1 MLLLGHWLLATD
13 LHVEPAPGGPVAAGY
28 GSDSNWALL
37 DSTVAEMRRADPDP
51 QVVILTGDFLAHHFP
66 HDVPLA
72 EKTMARIV
80 RTFNAAFPHAQ
91 FIIVPGNND
100 DPCGDYRV
108 TPGSAYFEHL
118 AKMWA
123 PLVNRGGA
131 APDFERAFAQ
141 YGWYAARLPIGRL
154 RAIALDT
161 VYWSIVYRRCS
172 NVHPQAPQRELEWLS
187 STIAALPAHTRAM
200 LVMHIPP
207 GVDPNSTLSAH
218 RLLVVPFWRRGPL
231 EAFLSMLDKNGS
243 RVAFARAGHMHRSDF
258 RLLENVPM
266 LIAASVSPVYRN
278 NPSFLRLDVRA
289 DGTLQNYTQ
298 YDFDEWSGAWQAQ
311 TAFDAMFGVNA
322 FTAASLASL
331 HQQLRTDKTLRRQW
345 AFMRMGA
352 AYSDEVNGATMLT
365 YWCSQTETGEHF
377 VACAGLKRRLQVL
390 PIVAGII
397 AAAVLALIAL
407 IAVRLSRK
415 RAR

>member
-1 MLLLGHWLLATD
+1 
-13 LHVEPAPGGPVAAGY
+13 
-28 GSDSNWALL
+28 AL
-37 DSTVAEMRRADPDP
+37 
-51 QVVILTGDFLAHHFP
+51 
-66 HDVPLA
+66 
-72 EKTMARIV
+72 
-80 RTFNAAFPHAQ
+80 
-91 FIIVPGNND
+91 
-100 DPCGDYRV
+100 
-108 TPGSAYFEHL
+108 
-118 AKMWA
+118 
-123 PLVNRGGA
+123 
-131 APDFERAFAQ
+131 
-141 YGWYAARLPIGRL
+141 
-154 RAIALDT
+154 
-161 VYWSIVYRRCS
+161 
-172 NVHPQAPQRELEWLS
+172 
-187 STIAALPAHTRAM
+187 
-200 LVMHIPP
+200 
-207 GVDPNSTLSAH
+207 
-218 RLLVVPFWRRGPL
+218 
-231 EAFLSMLDKNGS
+231 
-243 RVAFARAGHMHRSDF
+243 AGHMHRSDF